1 MLFFSYSRNRRKDK
15 VPLSSAK
22 FNGRMHNHKM
32 ETDSFE
38 ENGEIKHGG
47 GFHYSVHNSIQQ
59 AGKGEFV
66 VRSGRERQAET
77 LKLTILV

>member
-1 MLFFSYSRNRRKDK
+1 
-15 VPLSSAK
+15 
-22 FNGRMHNHKM
+22 M

-47 GFHYSVHNSIQQ
+47 GFHYSMHNSIQT

-66 VRSGRERQAET
+66 VKSGRERQAET